1 MHIPWPP
8 LPVSCG
14 PLQLSTSTYLPLLP
28 GWPTSSHLPAC
39 YCLSGLP
46 RPTYLPATAC
56 LTCLVPPTCLLLPA
70 PVRPHLPACYCLLLS
85 APVRPHLP
93 ACYCLLSGPTYLP
106 ATACSSQAPPTCL
119 CLSLLLSGLRSCSC
133 PPAPTS
139 SFCSLCT
146 WSWAGP
152 RSQQVNALHSSH
164 EHHALGVADDLE
176 GGAAFCSLWPNP
188 LALGRADACRVFKPL
203 ALGRAEP
210 EPVPLPPLQ
219 PLPLPIALPPLPL
232 PLSLPPAMGARR
244 GVCGVHASTHA
255 D

>member
-56 LTCLVPPTCLLLPA
+56 LTCLVPPTCLLLP
-70 PVRPHLPACYCLLLS
+70 